1 MFFYC
6 FNATCNASYATAKH
20 LTYCASKQLNS
31 LLQTFLPCFQNCKS
45 WSLLQTIPQLI
56 SNSVLFLLAICLGVS
71 AQGRG
76 RGLRVMVWG
85 VSALIEYVSG
95 HWLKCALGL
104 EAMVQLT
111 VGGCFILLDWNVCW
125 GCLLN
130 CNGLLCSR
138 ALDSNMHCVEAMVY
152 QILHMLCKEGTYS
165 EVNFNLIYL

>member
-1 MFFYC
+1 MQVLPQQSILHTVHWSSWIPSFRLSSHAFKTTSLYHFYKQYHNWFQILSCFFWQ
-6 FNATCNASYATAKH
+6 FVWV
-20 LTYCASKQLNS
+20 
-31 LLQTFLPCFQNCKS
+31 FQHR
-45 WSLLQTIPQLI
+45 
-56 SNSVLFLLAICLGVS
+56 VEAVV
-71 AQGRG
+71 
-76 RGLRVMVWG
+76 LRVMVWG

-111 VGGCFILLDWNVCW
+111 VEGCLRLLDWNVCW

-165 EVNFNLIYL
+165 EVNFNLYLFIDFIHG